1 MWVVVL
7 GACAAAGA
15 YVAANTDPFPP
26 GVEDPGAR
34 GNSGPD
40 TTEAPAGQ
48 ARRWRVVIRSTS
60 THAFRVGGACRTTWR
75 AGFRAKEDPSGALEG
90 AGVAELV
97 DGPVC
102 DFPVA
107 QVQAESA
114 DLRAA
119 GSIADGVLAFELRAG
134 ETTPAGAADAGG
146 FLEMVGEASF
156 EVAHGDRARVVLKA
170 SDGRGGTFRT
180 VTTAAVRC
188 ARGCEG

>member
-7 GACAAAGA
+7 GVCAAAGA

-34 GNSGPD
+34 ATPGPD
-40 TTEAPAGQ
+40 TTEGPAAQ

-60 THAFRVGGACRTTWR
+60 THAFRVGGSCRTTWR
-75 AGFRAKEDPSGALEG
+75 AGFRAKEVASGAVEG

-97 DGPVC
+97 GSPVC

-107 QVQAESA
+107 QVQAESV
-114 DLRAA
+114 DLAAA
-119 GSIADGVLAFELRAG
+119 GSVVDGVLAFELRAG
-134 ETTPAGAADAGG
+134 ETTPPGAADAGG
-146 FLEMVGEASF
+146 FLEMVGGASF
-156 EVAHGDRARVVLKA
+156 EVADGDRAKVVTEA

-180 VTTAAVRC
+180 VTTAALRC
-188 ARGCEG
+188 ASGCDG